1 MKIIV
6 DRIEKVRLIV
16 DEILLNM
23 KDAEERRCAY
33 LHLYGVAQAGAML
46 ALRRSENVEL
56 AIIAGMLHDI
66 YSYANMDS
74 NNHAHKGAEMA
85 RNILNSLNLF
95 SEEEKDLICAA
106 IWNHSDKSMVHGWL
120 EEILKDADVMQ
131 HALYNPFFDIKE
143 QEQKRF
149 SMLMKEFNLEREP

>member
-6 DRIEKVRLIV
+6 DRIEKVRIIV

-23 KDAEERRCAY
+23 KDVEERRCAY
-33 LHLYGVAQAGAML
+33 LHLYGVAQACAML
-46 ALRRSENVEL
+46 ALKRNENVEL

-74 NNHAHKGAEMA
+74 DNHAHKGAEMA
-85 RNILNSLNLF
+85 RSILDILNIFN
-95 SEEEKDLICAA
+95 EDEKDLICAA
-106 IWNHSDKSMVHGWL
+106 IWNHSDKSTVHGWL
-120 EEILKDADVMQ
+120 DEILKDADVMQ
-131 HALYNPFFDIKE
+131 HVLYNPLLDIKE

-149 SMLMKEFNLEREP
+149 SFLMKEFDLER

>member
-1 MKIIV
+1 V
-6 DRIEKVRLIV
+6 DRIEKVRTIV

-33 LHLYGVAQAGAML
+33 LHLYGVAQACAML
-46 ALRRSENVEL
+46 ALKRNENIEL

-85 RNILNSLNLF
+85 RNILNTLNLF
-95 SEEEKDLICAA
+95 NEDEKNLICAA
-106 IWNHSDKSMVHGWL
+106 IRNHSDKSMVHGWL
-120 EEILKDADVMQ
+120 DEILKDADVMQ
-131 HALYNPFFDIKE
+131 HVLYNPLFDMKE
-143 QEQKRF
+143 HEQKRF
-149 SMLMKEFNLEREP
+149 SFLMKEFDLEH